1 MSDSGQE
8 TVDLDALAAK
18 AKALAGPVEV
28 LRCAPTGPLF
38 KVTCQQM
45 FLVHVICLRLL
56 GRVMIPLCLIAHTD
70 HNCCNHHL

>member
-1 MSDSGQE
+1 MVQE

-45 FLVHVICLRLL
+45 FPVHVICLRLL
-56 GRVMIPLCLIAHTD
+56 GMGNDTIVP
-70 HNCCNHHL
+70 NCS